1 MESKNIVKNKNGGC
15 DALATPA
22 NTVPTIMATAK
33 TVDTFLA
40 TLPANA
46 SLSQF
51 TDSLEKNKE
60 MRNMIPDMDQQVDA
74 MRKFAEGKLSYAEM
88 RSLCG

>member
-22 NTVPTIMATAK
+22 DAVPTIMATAK